1 MEQWQTREL
10 EQLSKQSATAQ
21 DQLTKINT
29 SLQAIRRQE
38 TISDDSVKALEQAL
52 KRAVVKIESDYK
64 DWAGKLKASC
74 QKICSQAE
82 ASSASS
88 SAAVCFRSVSP
99 SVPATNCIPSG

>member
-1 MEQWQTREL
+1 MEQWQTREQ

-21 DQLTKINT
+21 EQLTKIDT

-38 TISDDSVKALEQAL
+38 TISDDSAKALEQAL
-52 KRAVVKIESDYK
+52 KHAVAKIENGYK
-64 DWAGKLKASC
+64 DWAEKLKASC

-88 SAAVCFRSVSP
+88 SAAVCLRCVSF
-99 SVPATNCIPSG
+99 SVPAANCVPSG